1 MLLCIEVM
9 FFGISLNFVFF
20 SVFLNYIS
28 GQIMALVILMS
39 AAAEGTIGLSLV
51 VIASRLGTS
60 VAYSSF
66 SILRG

>member
-28 GQIMALVILMS
+28 GQIMALVILIS
-39 AAAEGTIGLSLV
+39 AAAEGTIGLSLII
-51 VIASRLGTS
+51 IASRLGTC
-60 VAYSSF
+60 VTYGFF
-66 SILRG
+66 SLLRG